1 LVERVEFRPDPI
13 GADKPTTD
21 TVTPPVTP
29 PTAPADP
36 NRPAWLPENFK
47 SPEDFAKSY
56 AESQATLTRTQQELA
71 ALKKG
76 ETTPPP
82 EDKAVDK
89 AVDQLAQQG
98 VDVKAMSQRFWEA
111 GKLSDA
117 DHSTISDVLVKG
129 GIPKGEVDG
138 IINSYVEAQ
147 VAREAAST
155 ADLLNSVGG
164 EAQFKVMTEWAN
176 ANYPKDLK
184 DAYTAAFQSGNH
196 GQLKLA
202 LAAVKSA
209 YDQAMGKDPSVR
221 VGGGGA
227 GQSGGGYRST
237 AEMVKDMNDPRYKN
251 DPAFRADVDTKL
263 ARTTAF

>member
-1 LVERVEFRPDPI
+1 VRR
-13 GADKPTTD
+13 
-21 TVTPPVTP
+21 
-29 PTAPADP
+29 
-36 NRPAWLPENFK
+36 
-47 SPEDFAKSY
+47 
-56 AESQATLTRTQQELA
+56 
-71 ALKKG
+71 
-76 ETTPPP
+76 TPPP

-164 EAQFKVMTEWAN
+164 EAQFKAMTEWAN